1 MNKKKKLYLKVLNA
15 MRKFLP
21 LKNDTEAHGMGWAGF
36 PCPHIRIEVYPNSDQ
51 ATGHRAG
58 GRPCHS

>member
-15 MRKFLP
+15 IKNILP
-21 LKNDTEAHGMGWAGF
+21 EEGDIQAHGMGWAGY
-36 PCPHIRIEVYPNSDQ
+36 PCPHIRIEVYPHSDQ
-51 ATGHRAG
+51 AGGHRVG